1 MQLPSPKRKNILYG
15 IPFSG
20 RIRKQINNEFVH
32 KVVVEESPQKFK
44 GFCIMNFCQIGKRSV
59 FAVFLAEQIQN
70 GVR

>member
-15 IPFSG
+15 IPLSG
-20 RIRKQINNEFVH
+20 GIRKQINNEFVH
-32 KVVVEESPQKFK
+32 KVVVEEFPQKFK